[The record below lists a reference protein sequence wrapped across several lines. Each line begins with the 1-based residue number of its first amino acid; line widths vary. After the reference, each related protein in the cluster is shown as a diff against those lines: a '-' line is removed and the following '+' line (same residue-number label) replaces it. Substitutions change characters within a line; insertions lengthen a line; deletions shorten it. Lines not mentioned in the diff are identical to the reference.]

1 MPSPVCPARSGSKVL
16 AAPAVRADVPEASHA
31 ALPVLRPLGALLL
44 AACAGAHAEAP
55 DAPAAVHT
63 LSTVTVRETAE
74 AAEGRDGL
82 RASQTRIGRG
92 MQELRDIPQSV
103 TVVTEKLM
111 DDRNL
116 DTVKQALKNVA
127 GISFMAAEG
136 SEEDIRLRGFPVQGT
151 GDMFIDG
158 LRDPAIYDR
167 DTFALDRLE
176 VLRGSASMLFGRGS
190 TGGAINQVT
199 KVPRLMDEN
208 QVDMTLGN
216 HHHRRITGDFNAVT
230 GENAALRVNVMAT
243 RAENNGAGSALDKNG
258 IALAYRWGIGERD
271 EYLASLYHLDN
282 NNGIHYGLPWIRPS
296 AASSAAQTTILPL
309 RPTVYYGM
317 ASDYNRSD
325 ASIAGLTHTHRFD
338 GNAELRTQVRVS
350 QFGRDQRAST
360 LRLCPN
366 TRGTTADSRCA
377 SLPNAYLDN
386 FGPATTLLRDAQN
399 KIQDMDVAQV
409 QSDYSDR
416 FKAWGLSH
424 TLLAGA
430 DLAREKKTVYAVRS
444 ASEGGASVPSKPVT
458 TVGTPN
464 DGAWVDEALRTL
476 RVNNSYQSTGLG
488 LYAQD
493 MVDIAPHWKLV
504 AGLRYDHL
512 DGDYHS
518 YTAAG
523 VASHYQMKVSEFSR
537 RAGVL
542 FQPTDRQSY
551 HLSLGTSFNTSG
563 DAYSLS
569 AANQNTPP
577 EQSVNLEV
585 GGKFDSPGRQWTTRV
600 AAFRSTKLHERNT
613 DPLVNLTTLSGKRH
627 VAGAEVDVSGRL
639 TPRWEV
645 FASYM
650 WLPVARIDQPVSG
663 GETGRP
669 SLTPRYSG
677 TAWTTYQLTPKWRVG
692 GGLNFRGEQTP
703 NRNPGWSVPS
713 FMTADLMTEYVVSQD
728 KVIVRGNLSNL
739 TDKRYA
745 DQLYSGHYVPGTGR
759 LVQVTTTLKF

>member
-1 MPSPVCPARSGSKVL
+1 MPSHVCPTPRASDGPVAPGSRNT
-16 AAPAVRADVPEASHA
+16 APPSTT
-31 ALPVLRPLGALLL
+31 LLPLGALLL
-44 AACAGAHAEAP
+44 AACAGAQAQSAETPDPQAP
-55 DAPAAVHT
+55 VRT
-63 LSTVTVRETAE
+63 LSTVTVKETAE

-82 RASQTRIGRG
+82 RVGQTRIGRG
-92 MQELRDIPQSV
+92 VQDLRDIPQSV
-103 TVVTEKLM
+103 TVVTERLM

-116 DTVKQALKNVA
+116 DTVKAALKNVA

-136 SEEDIRLRGFPVQGT
+136 SEEDVRLRGFPVQGT

-208 QVDMTLGN
+208 QVDYTAGS
-216 HHHRRITGDFNAVT
+216 HGYHRVTGDFNQVT

-243 RAENNGAGSALDKNG
+243 QADNNGAGSSLDKNG
-258 IALAYRWGIGERD
+258 LAAAYRWGIGERN
-271 EYLASLYHLDN
+271 EFMASLYRLTN

-296 AASSAAQTTILPL
+296 ASSTAAETTVLPL
-309 RPTVYYGM
+309 KPTAYYGM
-317 ASDYNRSD
+317 ASDYNHSD
-325 ASIAGLTHTHRFD
+325 ATIAGLSHTRRLD
-338 GNAELRTQVRVS
+338 ADRELRTQLRVS

-366 TRGTTADSRCA
+366 TRSGTADSRCA
-377 SLPNAYLDN
+377 SEPNAYLSN
-386 FGPATTLLRDAQN
+386 FSASTLLLRDAQN
-399 KIQDMDVAQV
+399 KIQDLDVVQL
-409 QSDYSDR
+409 QSDYSAR
-416 FKAWGLSH
+416 FTALGMKHA
-424 TLLAGA
+424 LLAGA
-430 DLAREKKTVYAVRS
+430 DLAREKKVVYAVRS
-444 ASEGGASVPSKPVT
+444 ASEGGATVASKPVT
-458 TVGTPN
+458 TIGTPD
-464 DGAWVDEALRTL
+464 DGASVDEALRTL
-476 RVNNSYQSTGLG
+476 RTNNDYRSTGLG

-493 MVDIAPHWKLV
+493 TADIAPHWKVV
-504 AGLRYDHL
+504 AGLRYDYL
-512 DGDYHS
+512 GGSYNT

-523 VASHYQMKVSEFSR
+523 ATSHYQMRVSEFSK
-537 RAGVL
+537 RAGLL
-542 FQPTDRQSY
+542 FQPNDHQSY

-585 GGKFDSPGRQWTTRV
+585 GGKFDSADKQWSTRV
-600 AAFRSTKLHERNT
+600 AGFRSTKLHERNT

-627 VAGAEVDVSGRL
+627 VAGAEIDVSGRL

-650 WLPVARIDQPVSG
+650 WLPVAIIDQPVTG

-677 TAWTTYQLTPKWRVG
+677 TLWTAYQLTPAWRVG

-703 NRNPGWSVPS
+703 NRNPGWVVPG
-713 FMTADLMTEYVVSQD
+713 FVTADLMTEYVVSQD
-728 KVIVRGNLSNL
+728 KVIVRANLSNL
-739 TDKRYA
+739 TNKLYA
-745 DQLYSGHYVPGTGR
+745 DQLYTAHYVPGAGR
-759 LVQVTTTLKF
+759 TLQVTTTLKF